1 MLQAS
6 FKCLELEQP
15 DSQEGAEEEDAGKR
29 ARYRNGY
36 IITWMLHQILVISN
50 KVKNVAG

>member
-6 FKCLELEQP
+6 FNCLELEQP

-29 ARYRNGY
+29 ARYRNVYYYLDG
-36 IITWMLHQILVISN
+36 TPDFSDLQ
-50 KVKNVAG
+50 